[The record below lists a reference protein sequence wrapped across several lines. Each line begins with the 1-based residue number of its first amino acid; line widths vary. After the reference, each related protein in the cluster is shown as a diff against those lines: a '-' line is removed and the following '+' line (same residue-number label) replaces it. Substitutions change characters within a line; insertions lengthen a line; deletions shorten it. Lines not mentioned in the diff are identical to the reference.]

1 MFARP
6 RCTTVV
12 EILCFFA
19 APTIKFLHS
28 SVWSDSDD
36 SENDSRDNIYAD
48 DDGDDDADAD
58 ADHDV
63 NEDEEHELDE
73 AALEMHSSS
82 NGQAAKRTKSDRGK
96 ECVVVVVFVV
106 CLLVALFNCL
116 HQMCFLFKLLLPR
129 VSRRVSLHSPTR

>member
-6 RCTTVV
+6 RRTTVV
-12 EILCFFA
+12 EILCCFA
-19 APTIKFLHS
+19 APTNKLLNS
-28 SVWSDSDD
+28 SFWSDSDD

-96 ECVVVVVFVV
+96 ECVVVVFLLFV
-106 CLLVALFNCL
+106 CWLF
-116 HQMCFLFKLLLPR
+116 
-129 VSRRVSLHSPTR
+129 V

>member
-1 MFARP
+1 MFARR
-6 RCTTVV
+6 RCISVV

-19 APTIKFLHS
+19 APTNKFLNS
-28 SVWSDSDD
+28 SFWSDSDD

-82 NGQAAKRTKSDRGK
+82 NGQAAKRTKSDPRQGM
-96 ECVVVVVFVV
+96 CCCCFC
-106 CLLVALFNCL
+106 CLFAGCLFNCL
-116 HQMCFLFKLLLPR
+116 HQMCFLF
-129 VSRRVSLHSPTR
+129 